1 MLTEPPS
8 DQESPVPCRW
18 CSLPIVFTE
27 AGWTHLDQ
35 YHRLAGWLCPLP
47 HMHLAE
53 PQEQQAA
60 RSQPKHTGPVHAS
73 EAPADQLKPR
83 RRPTSIPPRKN
94 PTEAPTEW
102 PPSEGNPMWWEV
114 R

>member
-8 DQESPVPCRW
+8 DQQSPMPCRW

-27 AGWTHLDQ
+27 AGWTHLDE

-53 PQEQQAA
+53 PQEQQAGHSHPEHPGRPQA
-60 RSQPKHTGPVHAS
+60 PEVPAAQP
-73 EAPADQLKPR
+73 EPR
-83 RRPTSIPPRKN
+83 RRPIPISPRKN

-102 PPSEGNPMWWEV
+102 PPREGNPTWWEA